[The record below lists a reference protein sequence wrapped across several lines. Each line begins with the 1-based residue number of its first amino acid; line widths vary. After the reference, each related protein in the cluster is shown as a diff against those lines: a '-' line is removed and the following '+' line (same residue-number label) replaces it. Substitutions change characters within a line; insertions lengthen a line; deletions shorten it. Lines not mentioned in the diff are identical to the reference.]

1 MGHHDLST
9 KYKYV
14 IISSKWKN
22 TRQLKVDN
30 HPFVSY
36 MAPNHYQHK
45 NKYIY
50 FISEIRLP
58 KFLLQTLLFSY
69 LSMIG
74 FFMYETYQDNG
85 FCNSNWWHFLEDIG
99 LGTGWQTCPIKTFF
113 GLTYYLSHITV
124 QYWPF
129 FTF

>member
-1 MGHHDLST
+1 MEEH
-9 KYKYV
+9 
-14 IISSKWKN
+14 SKV
-22 TRQLKVDN
+22 LKVDN
-30 HPFVSY
+30 HPFVSC

-74 FFMYETYQDNG
+74 FFMYETYQANG
-85 FCNSNWWHFLEDIG
+85 FCNSNW
-99 LGTGWQTCPIKTFF
+99 
-113 GLTYYLSHITV
+113 
-124 QYWPF
+124 
-129 FTF
+129 